1 MSGGCRVPRTCC
13 SAWSCAANMDG
24 SFDDSKNTRKE
35 RVVIY
40 LPCRHA
46 RMTAATWCSTA
57 TKISKIFCDT
67 KMTAAAS
74 MTPDWQQ
81 ILFDSE
87 MAYVTFFTNTHLPGL
102 RTSFELFQTSFVND
116 FLFSLI
122 IEPSISVLN
131 LNYKFVSDLFI
142 QLWDTISKQKQ
153 PSFAY
158 KHLTGIGGSCCAH
171 RRAGGKWA
179 TWCSTAT
186 KISSNN
192 LRACPALKRA
202 SSMNAWLNLRKY
214 VLQAVNLLQ
223 EMRR

>member
-1 MSGGCRVPRTCC
+1 MFT
-13 SAWSCAANMDG
+13 
-24 SFDDSKNTRKE
+24 
-35 RVVIY
+35 
-40 LPCRHA
+40 
-46 RMTAATWCSTA
+46 TA

-67 KMTAAAS
+67 K
-74 MTPDWQQ
+74 WQQ
-81 ILFDSE
+81 LPPWHQIDRKYSLTLKWHMSLFL
-87 MAYVTFFTNTHLPGL
+87 TNTHLPGS

-192 LRACPALKRA
+192 LRACPALKGV